1 MKYLDIKS
9 YKFSTISKFLN
20 RVFEKNFKILGNT
33 ASNLLNFINFKN
45 FYLKNLDKLFHIRN
59 YIQAIK
65 KILFL
70 GISPIKSIKYIQPLK
85 SLLAKSLKIFD
96 LGKFIQPI
104 KKISL
109 RNNKFLLLHLPLS
122 VIFFVFLYIAI
133 PSFYNYQKTYI
144 ENIICKNSQ
153 FKCEINGKINYRFY
167 PTPRIKI
174 KNLAIYDPSKKKN
187 FEILVDNATIKLS
200 IKNLLVKEKHKYT
213 KLDLKKFVINL
224 EINNLKKY
232 KNIFEINNDFSSINL
247 ANGKIIFLEAKN
259 YVATIENV
267 NLNLKEIKDSFYA
280 VLKGNFLNDDIFM
293 NLELKK
299 DDNKFLT
306 NIILKL
312 SKMNF
317 LTKANFTNLKD
328 KQDITGGNFLV
339 KKDKNKIIG
348 EFNYQNNKLI
358 IKKSNLDNS
367 FLSGGLIGEITF
379 LPYFNFDVDLNLK
392 SLNFTKFY
400 NIFLS
405 LYEKNE
411 TNFFKINNKINGNLN
426 LTTDK
431 MYSNSGLVKA
441 LESRI
446 KFYNGNATIEQL
458 LLNFGKLG
466 AADILGSFDRS
477 EKYNNFK
484 FESNIFVDNERKFL
498 SKFGVYNNKKSISP
512 NLFISGNFDLKRIR
526 ASFYEISNEA
536 KFSDIDVNFVEKEF
550 NYLMLENGYK
560 DLFNFQ
566 KFKKFIK
573 SVESEIK

>member
-1 MKYLDIKS
+1 MKYSNFKR
-9 YKFSTISKFLN
+9 YKFSTITKNLNTLKNSFLKALRLEDIKRHFQNHFNFRKLNNQLNSKKLYN
-20 RVFEKNFKILGNT
+20 Y
-33 ASNLLNFINFKN
+33 LNFRKLYNHISFKKFNFLKIIQKIPLKK
-45 FYLKNLDKLFHIRN
+45 YKNLQIYLV
-59 YIQAIK
+59 ALP
-65 KILFL
+65 ILV
-70 GISPIKSIKYIQPLK
+70 S
-85 SLLAKSLKIFD
+85 
-96 LGKFIQPI
+96 
-104 KKISL
+104 
-109 RNNKFLLLHLPLS
+109 
-122 VIFFVFLYIAI
+122 FLYLVT
-133 PSFYNYQKTYI
+133 PTFFNYEKSKI
-144 ENIICKNSQ
+144 EQIICKNKNIICSI
-153 FKCEINGKINYRFY
+153 KGKVNYSFY

-174 KNLAIYDPSKKKN
+174 KDLIIYNSPIKKNIFIKVDDASVKLSVKNLVTKKKHKFNKIILNN
-187 FEILVDNATIKLS
+187 FKINI
-200 IKNLLVKEKHKYT
+200 
-213 KLDLKKFVINL
+213 DLK
-224 EINNLKKY
+224 NLKKY